1 MNENVS
7 SLNGTPV
14 RIADEDLLRSFL
26 EGDEDAFREL
36 MDRYRDR
43 VFRVAMRYLNGKND
57 VAEDVTQQ
65 VFVKIFTSGNT
76 FRGSGSFKSWLFTI
90 TSNLAISE
98 ARRGKSYQKA
108 VAANAV
114 SDVDSSNEDSET
126 PTPAR
131 SKKLREAI
139 SLLPQKQRTIVSLR
153 IDAGLPFDEIAK
165 IAGTSVNSA
174 KVNYHHA
181 AVSLKRLLLREVIE

>member
-1 MNENVS
+1 LNENIS

-14 RIADEDLLRSFL
+14 QITDEDLLRSFL
-26 EGDEDAFREL
+26 EGREDAFREL

-43 VFRVAMRYLNGKND
+43 VFRVAMRYLNGKKD

-65 VFVKIFTSGNT
+65 AFVKIFTSGNT
-76 FRGSGSFKSWLFTI
+76 FRGTGSFKSWLFSI

-98 ARRGKSYQKA
+98 SRRTKSYQKA
-108 VAANAV
+108 VDANAV
-114 SDVDSSNEDSET
+114 SGVDNRNEDSET
-126 PTPAR
+126 PVR
-131 SKKLREAI
+131 SKRLREAI
-139 SLLPQKQRTIVSLR
+139 SLLPQKQRTIVTLR
-153 IDAGLPFDEIAK
+153 IDAGLPFDEIAR
-165 IAGTSVNSA
+165 ITGTSVNSA